1 MSGAVK
7 YILQII
13 DILVVAFLFY
23 KVFMLIR
30 GTRAIQALKG
40 LGILIGVSSIASFIS
55 LQTLDWLLRKF
66 WTWGAVA
73 FIIIFAPEMKRAL
86 ANMGRTAPF
95 LGGSLHDEREYIG
108 KVVEAAGRLSAL
120 RAGALIVMA
129 REATL
134 DEFAETGIKMDAEVS
149 RELLMTVFY
158 PETELHDGA
167 VIIRNGRIIA
177 ANCILPL
184 TQDSKWEQSLGT
196 RHRAAVGLTE
206 GNDSVVVVVSEE
218 TGDISVAMDGGI
230 TRYLKPETLDRILV
244 DALVLASEESEVV
257 PETETDENT

>member
-1 MSGAVK
+1 MSGAIK

-23 KVFMLIR
+23 KAFMLIR

-40 LGILIGVSSIASFIS
+40 LGILIGVSLIASFIS
-55 LQTLDWLLRKF
+55 LQTLDWLLQKF

-86 ANMGRTAPF
+86 ARMGRTAPF
-95 LGGSLHDEREYIG
+95 FGGSLHDEREYIG

-120 RAGALIVMA
+120 RAGALIVMT

-134 DEFAETGIKMDAEVS
+134 DEFAETGIQMDAEVS
-149 RELLMTVFY
+149 RELLMTIFY

-206 GNDSVVVVVSEE
+206 GTDSVVVIVSEE

-244 DALVLASEESEVV
+244 DSLVLTSEEAEVT
-257 PETETDENT
+257 PEAEIDENT

>member
-1 MSGAVK
+1 
-7 YILQII
+7 
-13 DILVVAFLFY
+13 
-23 KVFMLIR
+23 
-30 GTRAIQALKG
+30 
-40 LGILIGVSSIASFIS
+40 
-55 LQTLDWLLRKF
+55 
-66 WTWGAVA
+66 
-73 FIIIFAPEMKRAL
+73 
-86 ANMGRTAPF
+86 
-95 LGGSLHDEREYIG
+95 
-108 KVVEAAGRLSAL
+108 
-120 RAGALIVMA
+120 MA

-134 DEFAETGIKMDAEVS
+134 DEFAETGIQMDAEAS
-149 RELLMTVFY
+149 RELLMTIFY

-206 GNDSVVVVVSEE
+206 GTDSVVVVVSEE

-244 DALVLASEESEVV
+244 DALVLASEESEVM
-257 PETETDENT
+257 PETEIDENT